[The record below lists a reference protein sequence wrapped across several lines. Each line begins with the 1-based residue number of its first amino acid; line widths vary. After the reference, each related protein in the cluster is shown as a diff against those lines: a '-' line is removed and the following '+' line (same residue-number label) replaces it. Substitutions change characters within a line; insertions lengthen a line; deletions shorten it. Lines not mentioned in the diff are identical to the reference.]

1 MTDKQSQEDSSSSD
15 ASFSLDAYRNKKNR
29 IRSPIL
35 PRSENRNRNQHQHQD
50 LTTTTDNRPITTADE
65 DTDIEII
72 NEDDNDTNDNN
83 KEQEEIENDKE
94 ETLQVFNLY
103 ICYRYKVQ
111 ECHNYNDYK

>member
-1 MTDKQSQEDSSSSD
+1 MTDKHSQDYSSSSD
-15 ASFSLDAYRNKKNR
+15 ASFSLDAYRNRKNR
-29 IRSPIL
+29 IQSP
-35 PRSENRNRNQHQHQD
+35 PNPSNQD
-50 LTTTTDNRPITTADE
+50 PTPTTDNRPIMPETVDE

-72 NEDDNDTNDNN
+72 NEDDNDTNDNNNN

-103 ICYRYKVQ
+103 TCYRYEVQ